1 VFFFQIVFL
10 RLFNILLKTKYLKVT
25 PLLIYQM
32 NTLDNTLTI
41 NDINLNIKNKGFLL
55 LDILFKE
62 KGWTLSKNELNHIE
76 YKRPD
81 FGDLDYFEI
90 IIDKYKVNVSVPI
103 KHTPYQY
110 KTSFDNYYNAIEY
123 VEKRFK
129 DFIS

>member
-1 VFFFQIVFL
+1 
-10 RLFNILLKTKYLKVT
+10 
-25 PLLIYQM
+25 M
-32 NTLDNTLTI
+32 NTYDNTLTI

-62 KGWTLSKNELNHIE
+62 KSWTLAKNELNHIV

-90 IIDKYKVNVSVPI
+90 KIDKDNINVSVPI
-103 KHTPYQY
+103 KHTPYQF

>member
-1 VFFFQIVFL
+1 
-10 RLFNILLKTKYLKVT
+10 LFNILLKTKYLKVT

-32 NTLDNTLTI
+32 NTHDNTLTI

-62 KGWTLSKNELNHIE
+62 KGWTMSKNELNHIE

>member
-1 VFFFQIVFL
+1 
-10 RLFNILLKTKYLKVT
+10 
-25 PLLIYQM
+25 M
-32 NTLDNTLTI
+32 NSHDNTLTI
-41 NDINLNIKNKGFLL
+41 DNNNLDIKNKGFLL

-62 KGWTLSKNELNHIE
+62 KGWTLTRNELNWIE

-90 IIDKYKVNVSVPI
+90 KIDKSKVNVSVPI

-110 KTSFDNYYNAIEY
+110 KTSFDNYYNTIEY
-123 VEKRFK
+123 IEKRFK

>member
-1 VFFFQIVFL
+1 
-10 RLFNILLKTKYLKVT
+10 
-25 PLLIYQM
+25 M
-32 NTLDNTLTI
+32 NSHDNTLTI
-41 NDINLNIKNKGFLL
+41 DNNNLDIKNKGFLL

-62 KGWTLSKNELNHIE
+62 KGWTLTRNELNWIE

-90 IIDKYKVNVSVPI
+90 KIDKYKVNVSVPI

-110 KTSFDNYYNAIEY
+110 KTSFDNYYNTIEY
-123 VEKRFK
+123 IEKRFK

>member
-1 VFFFQIVFL
+1 
-10 RLFNILLKTKYLKVT
+10 
-25 PLLIYQM
+25 M
-32 NTLDNTLTI
+32 NTHYNTLTTH
-41 NDINLNIKNKGFLL
+41 DINLNIKNKGFLL

-62 KGWTLSKNELNHIE
+62 KGWTLAKNELNLIE
-76 YKRPD
+76 YKRHD

-90 IIDKYKVNVSVPI
+90 RIDKYKVNVSVPI

-123 VEKRFK
+123 VEKRFN

>member
-1 VFFFQIVFL
+1 
-10 RLFNILLKTKYLKVT
+10 
-25 PLLIYQM
+25 M
-32 NTLDNTLTI
+32 NTYDNTLTI
-41 NDINLNIKNKGFLL
+41 TDINFNIKNKGFLL

-62 KGWTLSKNELNHIE
+62 KGWTLAKNELNLIE
-76 YKRPD
+76 YKRHD

-90 IIDKYKVNVSVPI
+90 KIDKYKVNVSVPI
-103 KHTPYQY
+103 KYTPYQS

>member
-1 VFFFQIVFL
+1 
-10 RLFNILLKTKYLKVT
+10 
-25 PLLIYQM
+25 M
-32 NTLDNTLTI
+32 NTTDNTLTI

-62 KGWTLSKNELNHIE
+62 KGWTLSKNELNLIE
-76 YKRPD
+76 YKRSD
-81 FGDLDYFEI
+81 FADLDYFEI
-90 IIDKYKVNVSVPI
+90 RIDKYKVNVSVPI
-103 KHTPYQY
+103 KYTPYQY

>member
-1 VFFFQIVFL
+1 
-10 RLFNILLKTKYLKVT
+10 
-25 PLLIYQM
+25 M
-32 NTLDNTLTI
+32 NTHDNTLTI

-90 IIDKYKVNVSVPI
+90 KIDNRNVNVSVPI

>member
-1 VFFFQIVFL
+1 
-10 RLFNILLKTKYLKVT
+10 
-25 PLLIYQM
+25 M
-32 NTLDNTLTI
+32 NTYDNTVTI
-41 NDINLNIKNKGFLL
+41 NDINFNIKNKGFLL

-62 KGWTLSKNELNHIE
+62 NGWTLSKNEVNLIE

-90 IIDKYKVNVSVPI
+90 KIDKHKLNVSVPI
-103 KHTPYQY
+103 KYTPYQY

>member
-1 VFFFQIVFL
+1 M
-10 RLFNILLKTKYLKVT
+10 NIH
-25 PLLIYQM
+25 
-32 NTLDNTLTI
+32 DNTLTN
-41 NDINLNIKNKGFLL
+41 NDVNLNIKNKGFLL

-62 KGWTLSKNELNHIE
+62 KGWMLSKNELNLIE

-90 IIDKYKVNVSVPI
+90 RIDKHKVNVSVPV

>member
-1 VFFFQIVFL
+1 
-10 RLFNILLKTKYLKVT
+10 
-25 PLLIYQM
+25 M
-32 NTLDNTLTI
+32 NTYDNTLTI
-41 NDINLNIKNKGFLL
+41 NDINFNIKNKGFLL

-62 KGWTLSKNELNHIE
+62 NGWTMTQNELNFIE

-90 IIDKYKVNVSVPI
+90 KIDKLKLNVSVPI